1 MSFLRK
7 VIVMKDNKNN
17 KKDGKKLAVVFPG
30 VGYHVD
36 KPLLYYSKKIAL
48 QHGFEVLD
56 VPYGG
61 FEQGMRGDAA
71 KMRRAF
77 ESALA
82 QSEDILKSVKF
93 EDYDTVLLLSKSV
106 GTAVAAAYAA
116 KRGIQ
121 TKNIFYTPVEESF
134 SVMKDDGIVFHGTAD
149 PWIPEEVFEREIQ
162 RAGYPCERI
171 EGGNH
176 SLETGDVARDIGNL
190 QRIMRISEEYIAT
203 L

>member
-1 MSFLRK
+1 
-7 VIVMKDNKNN
+7 MKDNKNN